1 MTNAPDFSPE
11 LLDQSTLPETLKA
24 RYNPLKDNVFIIGL
38 VLLALSLGAFGFGGH
53 DDFFGSFVLHFVLV
67 WVYTITLWFNKRLR
81 WWAFG
86 SRREAYP
93 TTLLLLMLWLVS
105 CFALNR
111 EIEIFRPSAVWLS
124 GHLVISGAACVAY
137 AWKDLMPRAA
147 RLALWA
153 VLGATL
159 VLFVY
164 YALALLPVSFF
175 GLILAWFFGLPLHA
189 IVPLVLCVYLFL
201 ILRNAAL
208 EERWGRLAVFSGI
221 AVPVA
226 VVLLFSTA
234 WYQVSNRMAV
244 TTKSLENQGQNELP
258 RWVLVSQKLE
268 KNWLN
273 GYLLKAVADGNMPTG
288 RGMMGDILSP
298 AFGGKEND
306 PVMQIAAAM
315 SPRPDLDELECRKIY
330 AAQYNARLVMEE
342 RLWSGDDL
350 LTTDVKSTVML
361 DPGHRISY
369 TEKVLTVALSKLG
382 NERRTS
388 TQEAIY
394 TFFLPSGGTVT
405 ALSLWINGIEEPG
418 ILTTKSKAK
427 EAYTTIVGRERR
439 DPAVVFWQE
448 GNQVRVR
455 VFPVTLEMPRT
466 FKIGVSAP
474 LRLENQTL
482 VYENISF
489 DGPSALLATE
499 RDSVYFQ
506 GSGLPAEAS
515 LSAVVLTEAGAKEGV
530 FADSPAFFKNKH
542 EDGRSS
548 LTFEGAYRH
557 AWSVVCSAPPVARSV
572 FSFDGKTYVAQPWS
586 MQTEKFN
593 PSAIY
598 FDLNAAWTEN
608 EWTQIRSVVKN
619 VPMMAL
625 GADGGFVEVTEE
637 NAASIF
643 RQSRKLRFSLFPFHK
658 ITAPET
664 ALIVTKSGAATP
676 LPSELEGSIFG
687 EDLKKTEGAANLRAF
702 HLGTENEM
710 TAYLRALRERRD
722 IFCISDELEALEK
735 YLKSN
740 TYVKNPEGEN
750 RVALPEAGLLIA
762 QIDTVVSG
770 KAPDHLFRLFAYNTV
785 LRELRGR
792 ATDEP
797 GDLARLAEQANV
809 VTPITSLVTLES
821 KADYERFNIQKT
833 EGLNTLGNAG
843 SVPEPHEWA
852 LIIMLV
858 LAAGMAW
865 RRF

>member
-1 MTNAPDFSPE
+1 MTNAQDFSPE
-11 LLDQSTLPETLKA
+11 LLDQSTLPEVRKV

-38 VLLALSLGAFGFGGH
+38 VLLALSLSAFGLGGQ
-53 DDFFGSFVLHFVLV
+53 DDFLGSFMLHFVLV
-67 WVYTITLWFNKRLR
+67 WTYTITLWFNKRLR

-86 SRREAYP
+86 SRREEYP

-124 GHLVISGAACVAY
+124 WHLVISGAACVAY
-137 AWKDLMPRAA
+137 AWKDLMSRAA
-147 RLALWA
+147 RLALWT

-159 VLFVY
+159 VLFLY
-164 YALALLPVSFF
+164 YALALLPVSFY
-175 GLILAWFFGLPLHA
+175 GLVLAWFFGLPLHA
-189 IVPLVLCVYLFL
+189 IIPLVLCVYLFL

-234 WYQVSNRMAV
+234 WYQVSNRMAL
-244 TTKSLENQGQNELP
+244 TTKSLDNQGQNELP
-258 RWVLVSQKLE
+258 RWVSVSQKLE

-288 RGMMGDILSP
+288 RGMMGDLLSP

-306 PVMQIAAAM
+306 PVMQIAAAV

-369 TEKVLTVALSKLG
+369 TEKVLTVAQSKLSNG
-382 NERRTS
+382 GRTS

-499 RDSVYFQ
+499 RDSIYFE
-506 GSGLPAEAS
+506 GSA
-515 LSAVVLTEAGAKEGV
+515 V
-530 FADSPAFFKNKH
+530 FADSPIFLKNKH
-542 EDGRSS
+542 DDGRTS
-548 LTFEGAYRH
+548 LIFEGAYRH
-557 AWSVVCSAPPVARSV
+557 AWSVVCSAPSMARSV
-572 FSFDGKTYVAQPWS
+572 FSFDGKTYVAQPWN
-586 MQTEKFN
+586 MPTEKFN
-593 PSAIY
+593 PSTIY
-598 FDLNAAWTEN
+598 FDLNEAWTEN
-608 EWTQIRSVVKN
+608 EWTQIRAAVKN

-625 GADGGFVEVTEE
+625 GSEGGFVEVTEE
-637 NAASIF
+637 NAATLF
-643 RQSRKLRFSLFPFHK
+643 RRARKLRFSLFPFHQ
-658 ITAPET
+658 ITSPET
-664 ALIVTKSGAATP
+664 ALVITKSGAATP
-676 LPSELEGSIFG
+676 LPSELEGSTFG
-687 EDLKKTEGAANLRAF
+687 EDLKKTAGGANLRVF
-702 HLGTENEM
+702 HLGAENEM

-722 IFCISDELEALEK
+722 IFCISGALETLDK
-735 YLKSN
+735 YLNSN

-750 RVALPEAGLLIA
+750 RVALPEAGMLIA
-762 QIDTVVSG
+762 QIDTVLNG

-821 KADYERFNIQKT
+821 KADYERFNIHKT
-833 EGLNTLGNAG
+833 ESLNTLGNAG

-852 LIIMLV
+852 LIGLLI
-858 LAAGMAW
+858 LAAGMGCRAK
-865 RRF
+865 FISP